1 MNYLNL
7 HTDLLRSE
15 DYLGAEPVERATWL
29 NLMAWCA
36 TQENGG
42 TIRNAADW
50 TDRKWQQIVGVT
62 LQEVTEQSGSLYWFD
77 PDGNLV
83 VNHYPAEKEIEVKE
97 LRERGKRGGL
107 ARTQAKTQ
115 AAKDNGKKGGRPK
128 NPSENPSETEAK
140 TQRKGKEG
148 KGMEGKEKDR
158 KGIEKDLFA
167 PTQAL
172 AWSEAEGWS
181 GITEKDMNDWKIAYP
196 ACDITRQLASA
207 NQWLLSNPAKAR
219 KTQWR
224 RFITGWLSRSQE
236 RGGDSK
242 SNRPQAQRCL

>member
-15 DYLGAEPVERATWL
+15 DYLGAEPIERATWL

-42 TIRNAADW
+42 TIRNAVEW
-50 TDRKWQQIVGVT
+50 SDRKWQQLCGVT
-62 LQEVTEQSGSLYWFD
+62 KEEASQASQLYWIDQSG
-77 PDGNLV
+77 NMV
-83 VNHYPAEKEIEVKE
+83 VKHYPKDKEEEVKTNR
-97 LRERGKRGGL
+97 L
-107 ARTQAKTQ
+107 
-115 AAKDNGKKGGRPK
+115 NGKKGGRPK
-128 NPSENPSETEAK
+128 KETQKKPGGFESVNPNKTAGLKIAETE
-140 TQRKGKEG
+140 RKGR
-148 KGMEGKEKDR
+148 EGKEKER
-158 KGIEKDLFA
+158 KGIEKELFA

>member
-50 TDRKWQQIVGVT
+50 TDRKWQQIVGIT
-62 LQEVTEQSGSLYWFD
+62 LQEVTDQSGSLYWFD
-77 PDGNLV
+77 QDGNLV
-83 VNHYPAEKEIEVKE
+83 VNHYPAEKESEVKE

-128 NPSENPSETEAK
+128 NPTENPSENPSETQAK
-140 TQRKGKEG
+140 TQRKGKE
-148 KGMEGKEKDR
+148 R
-158 KGIEKDLFA
+158 KGRERKGRGRSFRFA
-167 PTQAL
+167 LDQ
-172 AWSEAEGWS
+172 
-181 GITEKDMNDWKIAYP
+181 
-196 ACDITRQLASA
+196 
-207 NQWLLSNPAKAR
+207 
-219 KTQWR
+219 
-224 RFITGWLSRSQE
+224 
-236 RGGDSK
+236 
-242 SNRPQAQRCL
+242 